1 MISPT
6 LNQYKKSFESH
17 LLAFLNEYEDN
28 TKFFFLQKEKSKYQA
43 YQKALT
49 KIADQMKF
57 FTREELNQNKLHRS
71 IASDLKS
78 IDLNIYNSI
87 ITELNPIQEE
97 TILSLSAAKKDRIK
111 IDETSLE
118 KHIRSSIVIL
128 KFITEEEMI
137 QSNLQQINIDNVENE
152 NVLNHTSFK
161 EHLPIRSI
169 ELNAENLFSVG
180 LTPEIIKN
188 NFEEWIFEN
197 KDIKVDFENN
207 LIYVGLGKV
216 RKDIESTMML
226 LRKNCEKNGMT
237 ENEITTHFENTKS
250 KIKDNLLKTIDCF
263 QEDQKLEFLLK
274 TIKTMGGK
282 LGEYKDFLIEEEIN
296 QLLDYDSFEG
306 DNDIENQLNTASDE
320 NPYPRV
326 FKDYYSYT
334 VFKKLFDEFGNKKEC
349 LSNYSYVFYKMTYEG
364 LIHFDLLH
372 KTYITMLSDFD
383 ISIDRIKPKGD
394 IGKIALRD
402 SIYSKVK

>member
-1 MISPT
+1 MISCT
-6 LNQYKKSFESH
+6 LNQYKESFKTN
-17 LLAFLNEYEDN
+17 LLVFLNEYEDN
-28 TKFFFLQKEKSKYQA
+28 TKLFFLQNEKTKYQA

-169 ELNAENLFSVG
+169 ELNVENLFSVG

>member
-1 MISPT
+1 MISGT
-6 LNQYKKSFESH
+6 LNQYKESFKTN

-28 TKFFFLQKEKSKYQA
+28 TKFFFLQNEKTKYQT

-57 FTREELNQNKLHRS
+57 FTREELNQNLLHRS
-71 IASDLKS
+71 IASDLKN
-78 IDLNIYNSI
+78 IDQNIYNSI
-87 ITELNPIQEE
+87 ITELNPIQDE

-169 ELNAENLFSVG
+169 ELNVENLFSVG